1 MSKEIPLSRMSL
13 SLEKLHPPPL
23 SNELPPH
30 INTTSLIYCGTFI
43 FQYARECRSSTRA
56 GRSSKLQSE
65 FLLIAFVLGI
75 NIPHPGIEIRMEVL
89 NSEYYFMNYIF
100 ILSRSLFKA
109 VSFNLLRILF
119 IFIMVIMCCEVT
131 FFNVPVMKINS

>member
-1 MSKEIPLSRMSL
+1 MKLQLLKFILSVLDRHKVRSQFCFILRMNASIVCRANQCQKKSHCRACRSL
-13 SLEKLHPPPL
+13 SKNSTPPSP

-56 GRSSKLQSE
+56 GRSCKLQSE

-89 NSEYYFMNYIF
+89 
-100 ILSRSLFKA
+100 K
-109 VSFNLLRILF
+109 
-119 IFIMVIMCCEVT
+119 
-131 FFNVPVMKINS
+131 